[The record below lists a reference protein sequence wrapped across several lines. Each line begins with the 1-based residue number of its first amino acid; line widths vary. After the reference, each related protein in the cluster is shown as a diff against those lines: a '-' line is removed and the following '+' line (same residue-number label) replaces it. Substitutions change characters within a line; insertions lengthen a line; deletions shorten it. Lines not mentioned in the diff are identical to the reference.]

1 MCLAGAGMRSGRPG
15 RRYLRFEVQEQDA
28 ITDARRVV
36 GPGGLECLEAAV
48 SRDNGIGS
56 LSAFV
61 VVEVGKTRKFLS
73 GSGKLQLPDIDIPG
87 AADATKLFAF
97 AIRFDRSVQPIR
109 EDAFDLIVRTRRL

>member
-1 MCLAGAGMRSGRPG
+1 MRSGRPG

-48 SRDNGIGS
+48 SRDNGIG
-56 LSAFV
+56 
-61 VVEVGKTRKFLS
+61 KFLS